1 MSYQNINNPLDEN
14 LFSNENYTQMN
25 NNKKEINPNDFI
37 IEDKKKHSD
46 KNENYNEN
54 EIFIVGFRC
63 SHHIIRYSFIVIII
77 LLSFIPKLIY
87 PDNLYMFLPIFALGI
102 ITSLFICYYS
112 YRKIEIIKD
121 ISNKKVI
128 VKFIN
133 YLCLTKLKIKCNLEN
148 IHFRAN
154 KEIFHS
160 TNGKARVSTELII
173 VNDYKN
179 IEDIDLDNTNIKK
192 KPAKYYYS
200 IKDIK
205 IENCYGQDVTTALN
219 CFIGAPNSIDL
230 CQYTDNQC
238 TKISEIFYSFFLSEP
253 VGCSVFKWILF
264 GIAILVDIYF
274 VFRHIEYSNDT
285 YKKAYERLMFVYILP
300 LFDIGIYIIYKFIR
314 MFFFNIVRI
323 DCIYSKNFDRLFIGL
338 VKYTRTSYA
347 KTFEYQLNSIDKF
360 VFQKYGGDDR
370 NYILK
375 AVLKNN
381 EIQQICKIKDK
392 GQYTVQELI
401 CFLNERLD
409 LSLSNIKT
417 ETL

>member
-1 MSYQNINNPLDEN
+1 
-14 LFSNENYTQMN
+14 
-25 NNKKEINPNDFI
+25 
-37 IEDKKKHSD
+37 
-46 KNENYNEN
+46 
-54 EIFIVGFRC
+54 
-63 SHHIIRYSFIVIII
+63 
-77 LLSFIPKLIY
+77 
-87 PDNLYMFLPIFALGI
+87 MFLPIFALGF
-102 ITSLFICYYS
+102 ITSLLICYYS

-121 ISNKKVI
+121 ISNNKVI

-160 TNGKARVSTELII
+160 TDGKARVSTELII

-179 IEDIDLDNTNIKK
+179 IEDIYLDNTNITK

-205 IENCYGQDVTTALN
+205 MENDCYQDITTALN
-219 CFIGAPNSIDL
+219 CFIGAPNFIDL
-230 CQYTDNQC
+230 YQYTDNQC

-264 GIAILVDIYF
+264 GIAILMDIYF

-285 YKKAYERLMFVYILP
+285 YKKEYERLMFVYILP

-392 GQYTVQELI
+392 GQYTG
-401 CFLNERLD
+401 
-409 LSLSNIKT
+409 
-417 ETL
+417 